1 MRDIPPALIQPANNQ
16 QVTETSSTSPVR
28 SSPGCSPAGFSSSAK
43 STEPMGTHPLVSP
56 NSSLLPLAI
65 FAALILE
72 KENSGTWWDRRGCG
86 ILVGP
91 HVLWGR
97 FYGGVVEHW
106 TSWSKRWWV
115 TNTENIQ
122 GRSWTGLWATCSSW
136 RWQDDLKG
144 SLPAQTTLWVHSV
157 VNNNLG
163 VLSSWAA
170 RPGNSSFP
178 PLHLVRVKR
187 CQVIPEYVIKAAFGL
202 QNVYTSKAL

>member
-86 ILVGP
+86 ILVGLMFFEEGFM
-91 HVLWGR
+91 VGWWSTEQVDQR
-97 FYGGVVEHW
+97 GGGWPALKTFKVEVGQG
-106 TSWSKRWWV
+106 SEQPALAEGDKR
-115 TNTENIQ
+115 T
-122 GRSWTGLWATCSSW
+122 
-136 RWQDDLKG
+136 LKG
-144 SLPAQTTLWVHSV
+144 PSQPKLLCESILWLTTTWEFCLRGQQDLAIHHFLLYIL
-157 VNNNLG
+157 LG
-163 VLSSWAA
+163 
-170 RPGNSSFP
+170 
-178 PLHLVRVKR
+178 
-187 CQVIPEYVIKAAFGL
+187 
-202 QNVYTSKAL
+202 